1 MAWRATWNEPPERP
15 SFWTDRGGLFPP
27 GVRLILILTV
37 GVFLVE
43 IAWPEPLMAW
53 GALTVRG
60 LLSLEVWRLATYM
73 FLHNPGSVDHILFNM
88 FMFWM
93 LGIALERQIGTRQFL
108 ALYFACG
115 VLGGVTE
122 AVFNCLM
129 FLRYGG
135 HVGAAFLVMPAVG
148 ASAGVAGVLVAFAV
162 RNPRAEFLLFF
173 LLPIEAWMVA
183 LIYGIIETRHI
194 YLALTHGFTDNVAH
208 AAHFG
213 GMLLGL
219 VWMKWGERAG
229 WWWRGR
235 AQRVSEDDP
244 REATAEDGEEMDRIL
259 EKIHRE
265 GLDSLSMRERMFL
278 QEMSR
283 RKRDRFR

>member
-1 MAWRATWNEPPERP
+1 MAWRATWNEPPERR

-27 GVRLILILTV
+27 GVKLILILTV

-43 IAWPEPLMAW
+43 MAWPKPLMAW
-53 GALTVRG
+53 GALTVRD
-60 LLSLEVWRLATYM
+60 LLSMQVWRLVTYM
-73 FLHNPGSVDHILFNM
+73 FLHGSTLHILFNM
-88 FMFWM
+88 FMLWM

-108 ALYFACG
+108 ALYFSCG
-115 VLGGVTE
+115 VIGGVTE

-135 HVGAAFLVMPAVG
+135 QTGEAFLVMPAVG

-183 LIYGIIETRHI
+183 LIYGIIETRHM
-194 YLALTHGFTDNVAH
+194 YLALTDGFVDNVAH

-235 AQRVSEDDP
+235 AQRVAEDYS
-244 REATAEDGEEMDRIL
+244 REATEEDEEEMDRIL

-265 GLDSLSMRERMFL
+265 GLHSLSMRERMFL
-278 QEMSR
+278 QDMSR